1 MNKQQIPT
9 IERRL
14 QRRYVTL
21 VKSHMHTGSRTA
33 AGMSLPH
40 STKGAFTATQAAWR
54 FFNND
59 HIVLSDLME
68 PLRHVGRE
76 ATKESTSPYSLLVHD
91 WSKLGYSAH
100 RSKKDIVQLTHKD
113 DTGYELTTALL
124 VSADTGSPLA
134 PMEVHLKAKGK
145 TYSTRVG
152 VGSENHLSQVLPTME
167 ASKGWDIPTTLVHV
181 IDREADSIR
190 HLRSWHEAGHL
201 FLVRIDDRKVLWNEK
216 EMWVADILPHMNFQ
230 LQEPVQ
236 YRSKKAEL
244 HVAET
249 TITLYLPA
257 RTWVN
262 NHSHQKKVPGKPLTA
277 RLVVSRIVGAGN
289 EILAQWFL
297 LTNVP
302 SDNADTRTIST
313 WYYWRWQIESF
324 FKLLKS
330 SGLELEHWQQE
341 TALAI
346 ARRLLVAAMACVTVW
361 QLERDKTD
369 AAEKMKLL
377 LMRLSGR
384 ATKRSRPITTP
395 GLLHGLFV
403 LLPLLELMQEGNLES
418 VQSLAHEAMPF
429 LKLAYDV

>member
-33 AGMSLPH
+33 AGMSMPH
-40 STKGAFTATQAAWR
+40 SAKGAFTATQAAWR

-59 HIVLSDLME
+59 HISLVDLAV
-68 PLRHVGRE
+68 PLLNTGRE
-76 ATKESTSPYSLLVHD
+76 ATQNRDSSHTLLVHD

-100 RSKKDIVQLTHKD
+100 HSKKDMAQITHKAD
-113 DTGYELTTALL
+113 MGYELTTALL
-124 VSADTGSPLA
+124 VSTDTGFPIA
-134 PMEVHLKAKGK
+134 PMEFHLKSKGR
-145 TYSTRVG
+145 TYSTREG
-152 VGSENHLSQVLPTME
+152 VRSDNHLNQVLPTME
-167 ASKGWDIPTTLVHV
+167 ASNEWDIPSRLVHV

-190 HLRSWHEAGHL
+190 HMRTWHEAGHL
-201 FLVRIDDRKVLWNEK
+201 FLVRIDNRKVTWNEE
-216 EMWVADILPHMNFQ
+216 EMWVADILPNLVFTARQ
-230 LQEPVQ
+230 KLQ
-236 YRSKKAEL
+236 YRTKKARL

-249 TITLYLPA
+249 TVTLHRPA
-257 RTWVN
+257 KGSN
-262 NHSHQKKVPGKPLTA
+262 GILVPGKPLTA
-277 RLVVSRIVGAGN
+277 RLVVSRIVGRD
-289 EILAQWFL
+289 EEVLAQWFL
-297 LTNVP
+297 LTNVF
-302 SDNADTRTIST
+302 SDDADTHTISQ
-313 WYYWRWQIESF
+313 WYYFRWQIESF

-361 QLERDKTD
+361 QLERDKSEP
-369 AAEKMKLL
+369 AEKMKLL

-384 ATKRSRPITTP
+384 STKRSRPITTP

-403 LLPLLELMQEGNLES
+403 LLPMLELLQEGNLKS
-418 VQSLAHEAMPF
+418 VQSLALKTIPF
-429 LKLAYDV
+429 LNAAYDV